1 MKATT
6 SMLIILT
13 VCIYSSTSR
22 VTTISLDNV
31 NKQDLKR
38 PRNLGLMGPSD
49 AELAER
55 QARKDKNILDL
66 KLMISESKKDNEIRG
81 INAKLE
87 ELEQNAAEIQDT
99 MYAKLGELMNL
110 VGRIRAQRIAG
121 SRVSVIKITNGGR

>member
-1 MKATT
+1 MKQTMT
-6 SMLIILT
+6 LMI
-13 VCIYSSTSR
+13 CIFMIYNSWARVSTL
-22 VTTISLDNV
+22 SLDNIPTR
-31 NKQDLKR
+31 DLK

-121 SRVSVIKITNGGR
+121 SRVQVVKVTHGV

>member
-1 MKATT
+1 MKVTT
-6 SMLIILT
+6 SLFIAFAIFLQ
-13 VCIYSSTSR
+13 SSTAR
-22 VTTISLDNV
+22 VTTISLDNL
-31 NKQDLKR
+31 NKKDLKQ
-38 PRNLGLMGPSD
+38 PRRLGLMGPSD

-121 SRVSVIKITNGGR
+121 SRVQVVKIKNGD

>member
-1 MKATT
+1 
-6 SMLIILT
+6 
-13 VCIYSSTSR
+13 
-22 VTTISLDNV
+22 LDNIP
-31 NKQDLKR
+31 KQDLKSTR
-38 PRNLGLMGPSD
+38 KLGMMGPSD

-121 SRVSVIKITNGGR
+121 SRVNVVKINAGG

>member
-1 MKATT
+1 MKADMSLLI
-6 SMLIILT
+6 SMVLLA
-13 VCIYSSTSR
+13 SLRLAR
-22 VTTISLDNV
+22 VSTISLDNV
-31 NKQDLKR
+31 NRSDLKR
-38 PRNLGLMGPSD
+38 PRSLGLMGPSD

-121 SRVSVIKITNGGR
+121 SRVQVVKIKNGD

>member
-1 MKATT
+1 MKVTL
-6 SMLIILT
+6 SLLI
-13 VCIYSSTSR
+13 VCSLFIGMTLAKIS
-22 VTTISLDNV
+22 TISLDN
-31 NKQDLKR
+31 LPKR
-38 PRNLGLMGPSD
+38 NMKKPRNLGLMGPSD

-121 SRVSVIKITNGGR
+121 SRVQVISVKAGE

>member
-1 MKATT
+1 MKA
-6 SMLIILT
+6 SLGLLLAIVLLAP
-13 VCIYSSTSR
+13 STRAR
-22 VTTISLDNV
+22 VNV
-31 NKQDLKR
+31 IHLNNIPSVDLKR
-38 PRNLGLMGPSD
+38 SRKLGLMGPSD

-121 SRVSVIKITNGGR
+121 SRVQVVKINAGG

>member
-1 MKATT
+1 MKVTLGLLFASLFLAIPTF
-6 SMLIILT
+6 
-13 VCIYSSTSR
+13 CR
-22 VTTISLDNV
+22 VNV
-31 NKQDLKR
+31 IHLNNVPKADLKR
-38 PRNLGLMGPSD
+38 SRKLGLMGPSD

-121 SRVSVIKITNGGR
+121 SRVQVVKINAGG

>member
-1 MKATT
+1 M
-6 SMLIILT
+6 I
-13 VCIYSSTSR
+13 STIESR
-22 VTTISLDNV
+22 VRTISLDNIP
-31 NKQDLKR
+31 KRDLKSTR
-38 PRNLGLMGPSD
+38 RLGMMGPSD

-121 SRVSVIKITNGGR
+121 SRVNVVKINAGG

>member
-1 MKATT
+1 MKASLGLLLASVLLVT
-6 SMLIILT
+6 STWCRL
-13 VCIYSSTSR
+13 
-22 VTTISLDNV
+22 NV
-31 NKQDLKR
+31 IHLNNIPRADLKR
-38 PRNLGLMGPSD
+38 SRKLGMMGPSD

-66 KLMISESKKDNEIRG
+66 KLMISESKKDNETRE

-121 SRVSVIKITNGGR
+121 SRVQVVKINAGG

>member
-1 MKATT
+1 MELLIT
-6 SMLIILT
+6 LIILAHWT
-13 VCIYSSTSR
+13 NTK
-22 VTTISLDNV
+22 VTTISLDNI
-31 NKQDLKR
+31 NKTDLKR
-38 PRNLGLMGPSD
+38 PRKLGLMGPSD

-121 SRVSVIKITNGGR
+121 SRVQVVKIKNGD

>member
-1 MKATT
+1 MKGYLICTLITT
-6 SMLIILT
+6 ILLHT
-13 VCIYSSTSR
+13 TTSR
-22 VTTISLDNV
+22 VRTISLDNIP
-31 NKQDLKR
+31 KQDLKSTR
-38 PRNLGLMGPSD
+38 KLGMMGPSD

-99 MYAKLGELMNL
+99 MYAKLGELLNL

-121 SRVSVIKITNGGR
+121 SRVNVVKINAGG

>member
-1 MKATT
+1 MKL
-6 SMLIILT
+6 SNILLVCLILIT
-13 VCIYSSTSR
+13 NTWSR
-22 VTTISLDNV
+22 VSSISLDNIP
-31 NKQDLKR
+31 KRDLK
-38 PRNLGLMGPSD
+38 PNRNLGMMGPSD

-121 SRVSVIKITNGGR
+121 SRVQVVKITH

>member
-1 MKATT
+1 MKQAIA
-6 SMLIILT
+6 LIIGFIMIHNNWAR
-13 VCIYSSTSR
+13 VSTL
-22 VTTISLDNV
+22 SLDNIPT
-31 NKQDLKR
+31 NDLK
-38 PRNLGLMGPSD
+38 PRNLGMMGPSD

-121 SRVSVIKITNGGR
+121 SRVQVVKITHGV